1 MKDGGSKERVLGD
14 IRTALNR
21 SAPLP
26 ASVRK
31 GLDARLK
38 RPTANLKPRIG
49 RKHLERFIA
58 KVRSVNGT
66 VEEVDG
72 FGEVPGAVVRHL
84 EAHGIPLK
92 LVVAAEPELES
103 LRWSNRIEV
112 EHRAASGEDL
122 ASLTGAYAGIA
133 ENGTIVARS
142 SQASPTT
149 LNFLPDD
156 HLVVLKASQVVGHS
170 EDVWARM
177 RKEKL
182 PMPRTLNLITGPSK
196 TGDIEQKIYEGA
208 HGPRRFHIILVKSA

>member
-1 MKDGGSKERVLGD
+1 MTDGGVKARVLGD
-14 IRTALNR
+14 IRRALNR
-21 SAPLP
+21 NAPLP

-38 RPTANLKPRIG
+38 RPTANLKTAIG
-49 RKHLERFIA
+49 RKHVERFIT
-58 KVRSVNGT
+58 KVRSVSGT
-66 VEEVDG
+66 LEEVDG
-72 FGEVPGAVVRHL
+72 FSEVPGAVVRHL
-84 EAHGIPLK
+84 EAHELPLK
-92 LVVAAEPELES
+92 VVVAAEPELGS

-112 EHRAASGEDL
+112 EYRAANGEDL
-122 ASLTGAYAGIA
+122 ASVTGAYAGIA
-133 ENGTIVARS
+133 ENGSIVARS

-156 HLVVLKASQVVGHS
+156 HLVVLKASQVVRHP

-182 PMPRTLNLITGPSK
+182 PMPRTLNVITGPSK

-208 HGPRRFHIILVKSA
+208 HGPRRFHIILVKGE